1 MPNDLTAFREQ
12 EREEH
17 WVSISDMMAGLMM
30 IFLFISVV
38 YMIDVIA
45 EKKDIEEIAVTYQ
58 KMQIDLYKALDRE
71 FHDDLILWNAELD
84 RPTLSIRFKE
94 PDVLFESGKVDIKP
108 AFKEILDDFFPRYI
122 RILMSPKYINDIEEV
137 RIEGHTS
144 SVWKAVTDKDVKD
157 YKNMTREDIA
167 YFKNMWLS
175 QGRTRTVL
183 QYVFS
188 ILQTGKVK
196 EVKDWLKEYLTAN
209 GLSSSKLRF
218 YLDGRENMSES
229 RRVEFRVKTKAE
241 ERIFQIVK
249 KKREENETS

>member
-1 MPNDLTAFREQ
+1 
-12 EREEH
+12 
-17 WVSISDMMAGLMM
+17 
-30 IFLFISVV
+30 
-38 YMIDVIA
+38 
-45 EKKDIEEIAVTYQ
+45 
-58 KMQIDLYKALDRE
+58 
-71 FHDDLILWNAELD
+71 
-84 RPTLSIRFKE
+84 
-94 PDVLFESGKVDIKP
+94 
-108 AFKEILDDFFPRYI
+108 
-122 RILMSPKYINDIEEV
+122 
-137 RIEGHTS
+137 
-144 SVWKAVTDKDVKD
+144 
-157 YKNMTREDIA
+157 MTREDIA